1 MAESGKFLKETEELR
16 SLRALEEIERNPN
29 ISQRELASSLGV
41 ALGIANACVHALVRK
56 GLIKIRGD
64 NNRSISYHLTKKGI
78 GAKSSLAVEWTKN
91 TVDFY
96 RLARQR
102 VASELAEMAEKG
114 ARTVVLLGANEVS
127 EIAALVAGQA
137 GVKVLGIIRTGESYM
152 GDDLLGIPVG
162 GLEDILS
169 AHHPDLVVACVE
181 PTAEERARVVS
192 ALDRPD
198 AESAL
203 AALTNRVYPE
213 GTRT

>member
-16 SLRALEEIERNPN
+16 SLRALEEIERDPN
-29 ISQRELASSLGV
+29 ISQRELASRLGV

-56 GLIKIRGD
+56 GLVKIRGD
-64 NNRSISYHLTKKGI
+64 NNRSISYHLTKKGVV
-78 GAKSSLAVEWTKN
+78 AKSSLAVEWTKN

-102 VASELAEMAEKG
+102 VASELAEMAGRG
-114 ARTVVLLGANEVS
+114 ARTVVLLGANEVT
-127 EIAALVAGQA
+127 EIAALVAGQV
-137 GVKVLGIIRTGESYM
+137 GVKVLGIIRTGESYL

-162 GLEDILS
+162 ELEDILA

-181 PTAEERARVVS
+181 PTEEERARVVR

-203 AALTNRVYPE
+203 AALTNRVHPE
-213 GTRT
+213 GSRA

>member
-1 MAESGKFLKETEELR
+1 VAESGKFLKETEELR

-137 GVKVLGIIRTGESYM
+137 GVKVLGIIRTGESYL

-162 GLEDILS
+162 ELEDIL
-169 AHHPDLVVACVE
+169 AATRPDAVVACVE
-181 PTAEERARVVS
+181 PTDEQRARVIT

-203 AALTNRVYPE
+203 VALTNRVYPE
-213 GTRT
+213 GSRA